1 MTVVVRIWCGERER
15 GASQRLPG
23 LSVLLNH
30 SDKCSR
36 SETGRSETGRSAR
49 ADLSEIAQQD
59 STDLSL
65 GYWFRKVVAGAGR
78 LQKHLIVFKV
88 PVV

>member
-1 MTVVVRIWCGERER
+1 MTVVVRIWCGEREGG

-30 SDKCSR
+30 SDKCS
-36 SETGRSETGRSAR
+36 RSETGRSAR

-78 LQKHLIVFKV
+78 L
-88 PVV
+88 

>member
-1 MTVVVRIWCGERER
+1 MTVVVRIWCGERQRE
-15 GASQRLPG
+15 ASQRLPG

-30 SDKCSR
+30 SDKCS
-36 SETGRSETGRSAR
+36 RSETGRSAR

-78 LQKHLIVFKV
+78 L
-88 PVV
+88 